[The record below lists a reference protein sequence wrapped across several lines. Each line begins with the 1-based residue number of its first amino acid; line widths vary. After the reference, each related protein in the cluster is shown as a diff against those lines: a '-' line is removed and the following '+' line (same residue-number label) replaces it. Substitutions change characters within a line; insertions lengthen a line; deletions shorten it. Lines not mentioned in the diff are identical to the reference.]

1 MKNKNFK
8 ILDCTL
14 RDGGYY
20 TDWSF
25 NTKLVRDLVK
35 SLDSDGVD
43 IIEMGYKSP
52 VKGGPYRKC
61 NDGFIKSIVN
71 FKVKSKLCF
80 MIDVK
85 DYVKNNSIDII
96 LLNRVIQHAASS
108 PFSVCRIAAKYSEI
122 KYLPKL
128 VDLLYKKDYEVI
140 CNLMGVS
147 LLKTKQIQKFVETT
161 RNLPTIAEYI
171 ADSYGSLYPNDVKK
185 IIKSGGIN
193 GIHTHDNLGLAFA
206 NCLVAIEEGATFID
220 GTLLG
225 MGRGVG
231 NVKTE
236 QLLMYRNGSVSCELL
251 DSIHSISK
259 LHEKYGWGQN
269 TTYMHA
275 GIHNIHPLYAQD
287 INTSGISN
295 SNLKSALESLK
306 NETSYDKNKLN
317 PYLEQRAVVVIPA
330 RYKSSRFP
338 GKPLIDILG
347 TPMIIRVAD
356 IACKAVGIEN
366 VYIATEDR
374 RIVDVVEDAGYKVI
388 LTSDNCLTGTDRI
401 AEAAMEIDA
410 DIFIDVQGDE
420 PLLDPD
426 YIVKTIEEKK
436 KYPNHVINCM
446 ARLESYDDI
455 DSLKIPKMVVNL
467 DNEIIY
473 QSRSG
478 IPGSKFGPVKTS
490 AKKQVCVFAFNRQE
504 LEAFA
509 NKAVEGKTPLEW
521 EEDLEMLRFLEMG
534 MKLRGLEVDGTT
546 HAVDVP
552 EDVEIVEKLLKKV
565 SG

>member
-1 MKNKNFK
+1 MKDFK

-35 SLDSDGVD
+35 SLDSNGVD

-52 VKGGPYRKC
+52 VKGGQYRKC
-61 NDGFIKSIVN
+61 NDGFINSIVN
-71 FKVKSKLCF
+71 FTIKSKLCF

-85 DYVKNNSIDII
+85 DYIKNNSIDVI
-96 LLNRVIQHAASS
+96 LLNSVIQKASTS
-108 PFSVCRIAAKYSEI
+108 PFSVCRIAAKYDEL

-128 VDLLYKKDYEVI
+128 VDILYKKDYEVI

-147 LLKTKQIQKFVETT
+147 LLNPKQIGEFVETT
-161 RNLPTIAEYI
+161 YDLPTVAEYI

-185 IIKSGGIN
+185 IIKAGGIN

-206 NCLVAIEEGATFID
+206 NCLSAIEEGANFID

-251 DSIHSISK
+251 DSINSIG
-259 LHEKYGWGQN
+259 LLQNKYGWGQN
-269 TTYMHA
+269 TTYMYA
-275 GIHNIHPLYAQD
+275 GIHGIHPLYAQD

-295 SNLKSALESLK
+295 SNLKNALESLK
-306 NETSYDKNKLN
+306 NKKSYDKNKLK

-338 GKPLIDILG
+338 GKPLVNILG
-347 TPMIIRVAD
+347 IPMIIRVAD

-388 LTSDNCLTGTDRI
+388 ITSDNCLTGTDRV

-426 YIVKTIEEKK
+426 YITKTIEEKK
-436 KYPNHVINCM
+436 KYPSHVINCM
-446 ARLESYDDI
+446 ARLESYDDVN
-455 DSLKIPKMVVNL
+455 SLKIPKMVVNL

-478 IPGSKFGPVKTS
+478 IPGSKSGPVKS
-490 AKKQVCVFAFNRQE
+490 QAKKQVCVFAFNRQE

-509 NKAVEGKTPLEW
+509 EKGCSGKTPLEW

-534 MKLRGLEVDGTT
+534 IKLKGLEVEGTT
-546 HAVDVP
+546 HAVDIP
-552 EDVEIVEKLLKKV
+552 EDIKIVEKLLKKV